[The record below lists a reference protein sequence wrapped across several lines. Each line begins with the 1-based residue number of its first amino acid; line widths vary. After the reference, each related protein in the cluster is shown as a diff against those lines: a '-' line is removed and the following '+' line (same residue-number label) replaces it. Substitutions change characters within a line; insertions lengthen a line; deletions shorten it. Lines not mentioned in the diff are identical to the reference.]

1 MYTFPNL
8 DWSNAHNDQS
18 LAAGLE
24 SYQLRQF
31 QSPQLFDDYIY
42 IYMVSYVTQVYTAQ
56 DVQIPVVLHK
66 AVAEVPKIGIL
77 WESMVVV
84 NHGWQRGA
92 NPLMDRKVSGV
103 WVYLFVC
110 LFSYPAMYLF
120 VYLSSCLS
128 VCLFARASAACLLSA
143 FLPVRPSTHPWAL
156 LSNHLSISRLSS
168 IHIRTYQSIH
178 PFIPSIRLSIY
189 LSLCLSVC
197 LSISLSTYPSLYWAS
212 FYISVYLFTC
222 RSYSAR
228 LVWNVEVESWNICF
242 SARLPSSLEADNIK
256 NTAIVRETKHCWR
269 PALLTASCKCVFFCP
284 FSIPSV

>member
-1 MYTFPNL
+1 
-8 DWSNAHNDQS
+8 
-18 LAAGLE
+18 
-24 SYQLRQF
+24 
-31 QSPQLFDDYIY
+31 
-42 IYMVSYVTQVYTAQ
+42 MVSYVTQVYTAQ

-128 VCLFARASAACLLSA
+128 VCLFARASAVCLLSA
-143 FLPVRPSTHPWAL
+143 FLPVCSSTHPCVL

-168 IHIRTYQSIH
+168 IHMRTYQSIH
-178 PFIPSIRLSIY
+178 PFIPSICLSIY
-189 LSLCLSVC
+189 LSLCLSVSLSVC
-197 LSISLSTYPSLYWAS
+197 LSLYQSFHLPVSLLSFFLY
-212 FYISVYLFTC
+212 ICLSVYLSKLFCETC
-222 RSYSAR
+222 
-228 LVWNVEVESWNICF
+228 L
-242 SARLPSSLEADNIK
+242 
-256 NTAIVRETKHCWR
+256 
-269 PALLTASCKCVFFCP
+269 KCG
-284 FSIPSV
+284 S